1 MNILLNTHTLLWYL
15 EDSKQLSYK
24 AAGIIECRPYL

>member
-1 MNILLNTHTLLWYL
+1 MNILLDTHTFFWYL

-24 AAGIIECRPYL
+24 AVEIIESRPYL